1 MKSGDWPRVSQT
13 AVGPGPGHMASPS
26 CRPCSPLLLK
36 FNPRDGGT
44 HPVPSGFPLQS
55 PCVTRGQG
63 HFLGNKD
70 KPVVPTEIVHGKG
83 IVWIKLDFCTQGP
96 GRLVGVTVTMKTVG
110 WFYFPTSS
118 PQRYLA
124 WGSFRAELSE
134 HSGQL
139 LREGSGGPCLCDP
152 GTSQDFEH
160 VLGFSFDPT
169 SRM

>member
-1 MKSGDWPRVSQT
+1 MSHRQLWGQDQDTW
-13 AVGPGPGHMASPS
+13 
-26 CRPCSPLLLK
+26 LLQAAAHALRC
-36 FNPRDGGT
+36 FSSSSPRDGGT

-55 PCVTRGQG
+55 PCITRGQG
-63 HFLGNKD
+63 HFLGHKD

-96 GRLVGVTVTMKTVG
+96 GRLVGATVTMKTVG
-110 WFYFPTSS
+110 WFCFPTSS
-118 PQRYLA
+118 PQTYLA

-139 LREGSGGPCLCDP
+139 LREGSGGPCLCAP
-152 GTSQDFEH
+152 GTSQDLAH
-160 VLGFSFDPT
+160 VLGFSFDPA